1 MANEI
6 IKKNDQY
13 KNYDNTQ
20 KQEYMEKALKQA
32 RNTKAFIDSPGV
44 SGIVH
49 SPGKQED
56 YIKAE
61 IKSRGITD
69 EKSQEAQAIR
79 TGLQNAFNSAALW
92 QQVNK

>member
-1 MANEI
+1 MANEV
-6 IKKNDQY
+6 IKKNSQY
-13 KNYDNTQ
+13 DSYNDSQ

-32 RNTKAFIDSPGV
+32 RNTKSFIDSPGI
-44 SGIVH
+44 SEIVH

-69 EKSQEAQAIR
+69 ENSQEAQAIR
-79 TGLQNAFNSAALW
+79 TGLQNAFKSAAVW